1 MFVRSVIGGSW
12 GLKGLWILRLR
23 GAKKEAEHQ
32 PTDGFGEYQK
42 GRQIFFGEIWA
53 DLNEI
58 RNNGQSSV
66 FLERGDMVNRRDS
79 MGSED
84 SQFRGWN
91 SMDTF
96 KELNPFDPVA
106 KERTESRSC
115 GDICRILFQRKRAF
129 WKEKEYKKAEVS
141 RTQSITISNTFLF
154 LILLVNGF
162 WLFCLFI
169 MTQSQLIGKP
179 ESKKTAANVIKKLK
193 ISVPHFDNSELI
205 KGYSRTLI
213 GRCMNPSKQDVKLL
227 ISMLPKIWKVED
239 RVVGADLGLG
249 RFQFDFEQEA
259 DIEECPLSTEAPEK
273 KLESQEDSD
282 VKHGE
287 RVASYKGV
295 VINGNDREKYQ
306 ENDRKDH
313 QGKGKGKMY
322 AEEDSKWVNVS
333 EKRLGKNIS
342 SRGRYRGEERDS
354 SFRSSFQGRA
364 RFAPQEERFSDSS
377 SQGVRRERER
387 SPRENFHYRE
397 RSTSR
402 RSGTGRNERH
412 EQTEQTNRL
421 DHKEK
426 EGSLGIRSTN
436 AAEKKETNVELLP
449 AEDSLDLANEVLEA
463 MNLKEG
469 VEGMEVDGE
478 VVSEGGVQKT
488 ADAEDGFQDLTD
500 EEGEVK
506 GDGVIDS
513 VTGGEPAGDKES
525 KEEGE
530 SENGVVEGEMVKKQS
545 TKKKAV
551 KSGTV
556 VAGCT
561 TKKRMVQ
568 AMMLQGKRTAA
579 KNSSNPDEG
588 SKKMEEKGSLNPK
601 PSSMK

>member
-1 MFVRSVIGGSW
+1 MDIDYGRVKVVV
-12 GLKGLWILRLR
+12 
-23 GAKKEAEHQ
+23 
-32 PTDGFGEYQK
+32 DGFKNLVFETEVEFHGGEHY
-42 GRQIFFGEIWA
+42 
-53 DLNEI
+53 
-58 RNNGQSSV
+58 
-66 FLERGDMVNRRDS
+66 
-79 MGSED
+79 
-84 SQFRGWN
+84 
-91 SMDTF
+91 
-96 KELNPFDPVA
+96 
-106 KERTESRSC
+106 
-115 GDICRILFQRKRAF
+115 
-129 WKEKEYKKAEVS
+129 
-141 RTQSITISNTFLF
+141 
-154 LILLVNGF
+154 
-162 WLFCLFI
+162 
-169 MTQSQLIGKP
+169 
-179 ESKKTAANVIKKLK
+179 
-193 ISVPHFDNSELI
+193 
-205 KGYSRTLI
+205 
-213 GRCMNPSKQDVKLL
+213 
-227 ISMLPKIWKVED
+227 
-239 RVVGADLGLG
+239 
-249 RFQFDFEQEA
+249 EA
-259 DIEECPLSTEAPEK
+259 DELPISLRYEKLFGYCRACFSLCHDIHKCPLSTEAPEK

-342 SRGRYRGEERDS
+342 SRGRYRGEERDP
-354 SFRSSFQGRA
+354 SFRSSFRGRA
-364 RFAPQEERFSDSS
+364 RFAPQEDRFSDSS
-377 SQGVRRERER
+377 SQGVRREREG

-426 EGSLGIRSTN
+426 EGSLGIRSTD

-525 KEEGE
+525 K
-530 SENGVVEGEMVKKQS
+530 
-545 TKKKAV
+545 
-551 KSGTV
+551 
-556 VAGCT
+556 
-561 TKKRMVQ
+561 
-568 AMMLQGKRTAA
+568 
-579 KNSSNPDEG
+579 
-588 SKKMEEKGSLNPK
+588 
-601 PSSMK
+601 